1 MQSTKIKNFLRP
13 NNFLIF
19 NFIRYSTGYV
29 YLDVKLYLN
38 LITINYNMENITKTF
53 KYVDYLWDKA
63 KAASFGDNQVELFL
77 YRSNILGADLRITNY
92 GGGNTSCKTIEKD
105 PLTNKEVEV
114 MWVKGSGG
122 DIGTLTRSG
131 IAGLY
136 TGRLRDLKNVYQG
149 LHDEDRMVGL
159 FNHCIYDLDSKAPSI
174 DTPLHGLLPFAH
186 IDHLHPDAL
195 IAVAAAKDSE
205 KVTKEIWGDTMGWV
219 PWQKP
224 GFDLGL
230 QLEKCLAENPGIRGI
245 VLGSHGLF
253 TWGDTSYECYMNSL
267 EVIEM
272 ASEYIEQKL
281 EEQGEVFGGQ
291 KVESLPK
298 EERLEKAAQIMP
310 LLRGLASSENRMIGH
325 FTDTDVV
332 MQYINSNDLERLAP
346 MGTSCPDHFLRT
358 KIQPLVLDLDK
369 NEDLSDADAILSK
382 LEPAFAAYRQEY
394 VDYYNTCKRDNS
406 PAIRDANPVIIIYPG
421 VGMFSFAKNKQTT
434 RVASEFYINAINV
447 MRGAEAITEYTSLPR
462 QEAFDIEYWL
472 LEEAK
477 LQRMPKEKPLS
488 RKVALVTGA
497 GGGIGKAIADKLA
510 AEGANVV
517 LTDINEDALVE
528 ANGTYARDVST
539 YALCDVTNTDSI
551 ANAYK
556 KAILEFGGVDM
567 IIHSAGLAISKPLT
581 DTTDKDWNILQSILV
596 KGQFDLAKQF
606 AVIVRKQ
613 GLGGDYIAIASKN
626 GLVAG
631 PNNVAYGTAKA
642 AQQHM
647 VRLLAAELAKDK
659 VRVNTVNPDG
669 VIVGS
674 KIWEGAWAEG
684 RAKANGIT
692 VEELPAFYAKRNLL
706 HEIITPDDIANGVFS
721 LVGILDKS
729 TGNIINV
736 DGGMANAFVR

>member
-1 MQSTKIKNFLRP
+1 
-13 NNFLIF
+13 
-19 NFIRYSTGYV
+19 
-29 YLDVKLYLN
+29 
-38 LITINYNMENITKTF
+38 MEKSDKTF
-53 KYVDYLWDKA
+53 NHVDYLWDEA
-63 KAASFGDNQVELFL
+63 KASALGEDQVALFL

-105 PLTNKEVEV
+105 PLTNEEVEV

-122 DIGTLTRSG
+122 DIGTLTRAG

-136 TGRLRDLKNVYQG
+136 TQRLRNLKNVYGG
-149 LHDEDRMVGL
+149 LEDEDRMVGL

-174 DTPLHGLLPFAH
+174 DTPLHGLLPFKH

-219 PWQKP
+219 PWQRP

-230 QLEKCLAENPGIRGI
+230 HLEECLNANPGIRGI

-253 TWGDTSYECYMNSL
+253 TWGDTSYESYINSL

-272 ASEYIEQKL
+272 ASEYIAKKI
-281 EEQGEVFGGQ
+281 EEKGSIFGGQ
-291 KVESLPK
+291 KIESLPQQK
-298 EERLEKAAQIMP
+298 RLDKAAQLMP
-310 LLRGLASSENRMIGH
+310 VLRGLCSSQNRMIGH
-325 FTDTDVV
+325 FSDSDVV
-332 MQYINSNDLERLAP
+332 MEYINSNDLERLAP

-358 KIQPLVLDLDK
+358 KIQPLVLPLDRD
-369 NEDLSDADAILSK
+369 EDISDVDTVLAK
-382 LEPAFAAYRQEY
+382 LQPAFESFRADYAAYYDNGKKE
-394 VDYYNTCKRDNS
+394 NS
-406 PAIRDANPVIIIYPG
+406 PALRDANPVIIIYPG

-477 LQRMPKEKPLS
+477 LQRMPKEQNLS
-488 RKVALVTGA
+488 RKVALITGA
-497 GGGIGKAIADKLA
+497 AGGIGKAIADKLA

-517 LTDINEDALVE
+517 LTDINEQSLIE
-528 ANGTYARDVST
+528 ANATYKRDVSS
-539 YALCDVTNTDSI
+539 YAVCDVTDSNSI
-551 ANAYK
+551 AAAFK
-556 KAILEFGGVDM
+556 QACLAFGGVD
-567 IIHSAGLAISKPLT
+567 IIVHSAGLAISKPLEE
-581 DTTDKDWNILQSILV
+581 TTQKDWSILQDILV
-596 KGQFDLAKQF
+596 KGQFDLAKQGV
-606 AVIVRKQ
+606 AIMRKQ
-613 GLGGDYIAIASKN
+613 NLGGDYISIASKN
-626 GLVAG
+626 GLVSG

-647 VRLLAAELAKDK
+647 SRLLAAELGKDQI
-659 VRVNTVNPDG
+659 RVNTVNPDG
-669 VIVGS
+669 VIIGS
-674 KIWEGAWAEG
+674 KIWEGDWAEG
-684 RAKANGIT
+684 RAKAYGIS

-706 HEIITPDDIANGVFS
+706 NKIIYPSDIANGVFA
-721 LVGILDKS
+721 LVGVLDKS

>member
-1 MQSTKIKNFLRP
+1 MKVMNKD
-13 NNFLIF
+13 F
-19 NFIRYSTGYV
+19 NYV
-29 YLDVKLYLN
+29 N
-38 LITINYNMENITKTF
+38 
-53 KYVDYLWDKA
+53 YLWDNK
-63 KAASFGDNQVELFL
+63 KAAELGDDQVALFL

-105 PLTNKEVEV
+105 PLTNEEVEV

-122 DIGTLTRSG
+122 DIGTLDRSG

-136 TGRLRDLKNVYQG
+136 TGRLRNLKNVYGG
-149 LHDEDRMVGL
+149 LNDEDRMVGL
-159 FNHCIYDLDSKAPSI
+159 FDHCIFDLNSKAPSI

-195 IAVAAAKDSE
+195 IAVAAAADSE
-205 KVTKEIWGDTMGWV
+205 KVTKEIWGDKMGWL
-219 PWQKP
+219 PWQRP

-230 QLEKCLAENPGIRGI
+230 QLEKCLDANPGIRGI

-267 EVIEM
+267 EVIEK
-272 ASEYIEQKL
+272 ASMYIENKIKENDQ
-281 EEQGEVFGGQ
+281 VFGGQ
-291 KVESLPK
+291 KIESLPK
-298 EERLEKAAQIMP
+298 NERLEKASQIMP
-310 LLRGLASSENRMIGH
+310 VLRGLCSSENGMIGH
-325 FTDTDVV
+325 FSDTDVV
-332 MQYINSNDLERLAP
+332 MEFINSNDLERLAP

-358 KIQPLVLDLDK
+358 KIQPLVVNLDK
-369 NEDLSDADAILSK
+369 NEDLSDCDALLKK
-382 LEPAFAAYRQEY
+382 LTPAFEKYRREY
-394 VDYYNTCKRDNS
+394 VDYYNTCKKENS
-406 PAIRDANPVIIIYPG
+406 PAMRDANPVIIIYPG

-447 MRGAEAITEYTSLPR
+447 MRGAEAITSYTSLPR

-488 RKVALVTGA
+488 RKVALITGA

-517 LTDINEDALVE
+517 LTDIAEDRLIE
-528 ANGTYARDVST
+528 ANATFKKDTST
-539 YALCDVTNTDSI
+539 YAVCDVTNTTSI
-551 ANAYK
+551 AAAYN
-556 KAILEFGGVDM
+556 KACLEFGGVD
-567 IIHSAGLAISKPLT
+567 IVVHSAGLAISKALE
-581 DTTDKDWNILQSILV
+581 DTTDKDWNILQNILV
-596 KGQFDLAKQF
+596 KGQFDLAKR
-606 AVIVRKQ
+606 AVGIMRKQ
-613 GLGGDYIAIASKN
+613 GSGGDFICIASKN

-647 VRLLAAELAKDK
+647 SRLLAAELAKDK
-659 VRVNTVNPDG
+659 IRVNVVNPDG

-674 KIWEGAWAEG
+674 KIWEGDWAEG

-706 HEIITPDDIANGVFS
+706 NEIIYPADIANGVFS
-721 LVGILDKS
+721 LVAILDKS

>member
-1 MQSTKIKNFLRP
+1 MEAIK
-13 NNFLIF
+13 
-19 NFIRYSTGYV
+19 
-29 YLDVKLYLN
+29 K
-38 LITINYNMENITKTF
+38 F
-53 KYVDYLWDKA
+53 KYVDYLWDNE
-63 KAASFGDNQVELFL
+63 KAASFGDDQVALFL
-77 YRSNILGADLRITNY
+77 YRSNILGSDLRITNY

-105 PLTNKEVEV
+105 PLTNQEVEV

-122 DIGTLTRSG
+122 DIGTLTRAG

-136 TGRLRDLKNVYQG
+136 TERLRNLKNVYG
-149 LHDEDRMVGL
+149 GMSDEDRMVGL
-159 FNHCIYDLDSKAPSI
+159 FDHCIYDLESKAPSI

-195 IAVAAAKDSE
+195 IAVAAAADSE

-219 PWQKP
+219 PWQRP

-230 QLEKCLAENPGIRGI
+230 QLEKCLNDNPGIRGI
-245 VLGSHGLF
+245 ILGSHGLF

-267 EVIEM
+267 EVIER
-272 ASEYIEQKL
+272 ASEYIEEKIAAK
-281 EEQGEVFGGQ
+281 GSVFGGQ
-291 KVESLPK
+291 KVKSLPK
-298 EERLEKAAQIMP
+298 EERVEKASQIMP
-310 LLRGLASSENRMIGH
+310 ILRGLCSSEKRMIGH
-325 FTDTDVV
+325 FADSDVV
-332 MQYINSNDLERLAP
+332 MEYINSNDLERLAP

-358 KIQPLVLDLDK
+358 KIQPLVLTLDP
-369 NEDLSDADAILSK
+369 NEDLSDSDAIFKK
-382 LEPAFAAYRQEY
+382 LEPAFEAYRAEY
-394 VDYYNTCKRDNS
+394 KNYYDTCKKSNS
-406 PAIRDANPVIIIYPG
+406 PAMRDPNPVIIIYPG
-421 VGMFSFAKNKQTT
+421 VGMFSFSKDKQTT

-447 MRGAEAITEYTSLPR
+447 MRGAEAITAYTSLPR

-477 LQRMPKEKPLS
+477 LSRMPKELPLS

-510 AEGANVV
+510 AQGANII
-517 LTDINEDALVE
+517 LTDINEQALIDAN
-528 ANGTYARDVST
+528 ATFKRDVST
-539 YALCDVTNTDSI
+539 YAVCDVTNVDSI
-551 ANAYK
+551 IASYK
-556 KAILEFGGVDM
+556 KGIVEFGGID
-567 IIHSAGLAISKPLT
+567 IIVHSAGLAISKPIEE
-581 DTTDKDWNILQSILV
+581 TTDKDWNILQSILV

-606 AVIVRKQ
+606 TEIARKQ
-613 GLGGDYIAIASKN
+613 KLGGDFIAIASKN

-647 VRLLAAELAKDK
+647 VRLLAAELAPDK

-692 VEELPAFYAKRNLL
+692 VAELPAFYAKRNLL
-706 HEIITPDDIANGVFS
+706 HEIITPNDIANGVFA